1 MLFDVSHLYS
11 VEFDSLNF
19 FLAFYSLTLIV
30 IVDYVAVVFQ

>member
-1 MLFDVSHLYS
+1 MLFDVTCLYS
-11 VEFDSLNF
+11 VVFDSLAF